1 MTDDARMDLSAL
13 DPMDDPVRWQAVL
26 DDVHRRVDA
35 VIAERSE
42 QARPLIVI
50 ASWRRRLM
58 LAAAVV
64 IAVLVPAELALEA
77 REKKQEQVRRLV
89 AVSVLWDDGRPTGVE
104 FLRALGEKAQ

>member
-1 MTDDARMDLSAL
+1 MSDDARVDLSAL
-13 DPMDDPVRWQAVL
+13 DPMEDPARWQRVL
-26 DDVHRRVDA
+26 DDVQRRVDA
-35 VIAERSE
+35 VLAERSG

-77 REKKQEQVRRLV
+77 REEEQERVRRLV
-89 AVSVLWDDGRPTGVE
+89 AVSVLWDDGRPTGAE
-104 FLRALGEKAQ
+104 FLRALGERAQ